1 MKYKGWIYCIRNK
14 INNKKYI
21 GQTSDKRGYNHRI
34 SKHKGQLINNKH
46 YSKNLQEDFN
56 KYGMDNFEFIIL
68 DEFTFTNKELLK
80 KVLLDMEK
88 FYINLWDTENDKK
101 GYNIIFG
108 GKNKKFIVE
117 SCLCVTGQFGP
128 WEKRELPNRNY
139 ATSEYNYKNLRTVN
153 TWLRRSR
160 SRDNINGDEGGE
172 RWGG

>member
-21 GQTSDKRGYNHRI
+21 GQTALKRGCKYRFLGHIELLKR
-34 SKHKGQLINNKH
+34 NKH
-46 YSKNLQEDFN
+46 YNKNLQEDFN

-108 GKNKKFIVE
+108 GKNKKLIQCIETKEIFNGSEDVINKMFDGKGSSSTIRSHLNGISK
-117 SCLCVTGQFGP
+117 SCYGYHFKYI
-128 WEKRELPNRNY
+128 EE
-139 ATSEYNYKNLRTVN
+139 
-153 TWLRRSR
+153 
-160 SRDNINGDEGGE
+160 
-172 RWGG
+172 